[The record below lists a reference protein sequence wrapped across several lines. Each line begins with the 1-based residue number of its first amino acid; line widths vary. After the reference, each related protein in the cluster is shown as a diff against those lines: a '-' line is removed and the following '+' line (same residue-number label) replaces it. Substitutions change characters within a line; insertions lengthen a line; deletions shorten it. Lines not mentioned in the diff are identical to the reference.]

1 MQRGNHSV
9 LDQRPGSATG
19 QVTAA
24 LSKLAAG
31 ATVLWLTEDN
41 LADYLRRSGRLA
53 PDEAVEVR
61 ELTGGVSNVVLYVRR
76 LHAAGGDLVVKQ
88 AREQLRVAQPW
99 FSPLE
104 RIWREV
110 DVMRWCHRLLATERG
125 ANGDSADETT
135 ATALS
140 PALPAATTPEI
151 LWEDRKQFCF
161 AMSAA
166 PPNHTTWKARLL
178 AGEFDTAIAAAC
190 GTLLGTLHGRSW
202 GQPELA
208 EALGDRRLFD
218 DLRLDPYYRT
228 VARQYPQFAEPLLR
242 LVDSVADHAVALTHA
257 DFSPKN
263 LLVYP
268 GGLMMVDFET
278 GHYGDPAFDLGFFLS
293 HLVLKT
299 HYHAARDGRSAAECK
314 ALIATFWQHY
324 LPQLPEQVSSKEK
337 NALVARGI
345 QHLAGCAWAR
355 LDGKSPVDYLGDVPS
370 RDAIRRACQTILGD
384 DVTQWD
390 DAAALLLPAF

>member
-1 MQRGNHSV
+1 M
-9 LDQRPGSATG
+9 
-19 QVTAA
+19 
-24 LSKLAAG
+24 
-31 ATVLWLTEDN
+31 LWLTKEN
-41 LADYLRRSGRLA
+41 LTDYLCRSGRLA

-76 LHAAGGDLVVKQ
+76 LDVVGGDFVVKQ

-110 DVMRWCHRLLATERG
+110 DVMRWCHRLLESGQRTDEDA
-125 ANGDSADETT
+125 ADT
-135 ATALS
+135 ATPS
-140 PALPAATTPEI
+140 PPALPAATTPEI

-166 PPNHTTWKARLL
+166 PPNHTTWKACLL

-190 GTLLGTLHGRSW
+190 GTLLGTLHGQSW
-202 GQPELA
+202 GDAAIA

-228 VARQYPQFAEPLLR
+228 VARQYPQFAEPLQR
-242 LVDSVADHAVALTHA
+242 LLDSVPDHAVALTHA

-299 HYHAARDGRSAAECK
+299 HFHAARDAQAAAACQ

-324 LPQLPEQVSSKEK
+324 LPQLPDQVSSEEK
-337 NALVARGI
+337 HALVGRGI
-345 QHLAGCAWAR
+345 QHLAGGAWAR
-355 LDGKSPVDYLGDVPS
+355 LDGKSPVDYLADVPS
-370 RDAIRRACQTILGD
+370 RDAIRRACQTILTDG
-384 DVTQWD
+384 VTQWD
-390 DAAALLLPAF
+390 DAAYLLLPAS